1 MAVTRAHHPDDLTPQ
16 PGHTALLFDWDG
28 TLADSQLVNY
38 YSLRDALQGVGLDLA
53 QEWFDARTGL
63 STTEMVQI
71 LAAESD
77 IAVDV
82 SAISAAR
89 DRRYLQ
95 RLGEVGE
102 VRFVV
107 DLLRAERSRRKTA
120 LATGGGADTVL
131 RTVYSL
137 ELHPLFD
144 AIVTR
149 GDVSRGKP
157 APDIFLLA
165 AEKLGADPSE
175 CLVYEDSDEGLD
187 AATTAE
193 MDAVDVRPL
202 RTLAPG
208 LAEA

>member
-71 LAAESD
+71 LAAGPD
-77 IAVDV
+77 ATVDV
-82 SAISAAR
+82 AAISAAR
-89 DRRYLQ
+89 DRQYLQ

-131 RTVYSL
+131 RTVDSL
-137 ELHPLFD
+137 ELRPLFD

-175 CLVYEDSDEGLD
+175 CLVYEDSDEGLE
-187 AATTAE
+187 AATTAG